1 LQPDS
6 VNAFVHEDRIIVSWN
21 DPAPN
26 GSPLLG
32 YKLYFNVHGSTTEFA
47 EETTECLG
55 QTEAVLNDKYCEVHF
70 STLTSAPFNLVLDE
84 QVLVGIT
91 ANNVYGDSEMSEP
104 TLAGLIQL
112 VPDAPVNLENDATT
126 TDATI
131 IRFTWSDGP
140 SDGGSPVLDYNIYY
154 NQGANVDSVV

>member
-1 LQPDS
+1 
-6 VNAFVHEDRIIVSWN
+6 
-21 DPAPN
+21 
-26 GSPLLG
+26 
-32 YKLYFNVHGSTTEFA
+32 
-47 EETTECLG
+47 
-55 QTEAVLNDKYCEVHF
+55 
-70 STLTSAPFNLVLDE
+70 VLDE

-112 VPDAPVNLENDATT
+112 VPNAPVNLENDATT